1 MENQGNADSVT
12 TAQMTF
18 ASATTTER
26 NIIEASQSLV
36 EQVEAQLGETDID
49 MAIAFMSPHFRV
61 DAANLARSLR
71 ASLKP
76 QVLLGSTAEGVIG
89 RDEEIERQPAI
100 TLVAARL
107 PGVELIPFSLQ
118 SNNWEHLLNDPD
130 AFRQTVGAPDTAKL
144 FMMVADPFTTPMDAI
159 LAAFNN
165 YYTGLPLIGGLASGS
180 SRPGGNALLLNGRLL
195 NNGAVG
201 VAFSGNFEVDVIVSQ
216 GCRPIG
222 QALKVTKAD
231 KNMIFSLEGETPLT
245 HLQKLLEQLSPE
257 DKALLNNGLFI
268 GRAIAPGQETLGR
281 GDFLIRGVMGIHQ
294 ASEAIVVGDNI
305 DNGEMVQFHLR
316 DASTAKE
323 DLEMMLTPQLFYE
336 PPSGGLLF
344 SCNGRGTRLYDHPN
358 GDVETIQG
366 ILGNINLAGFF
377 CAGEIGPIGGKNFL
391 HGHTASMVLFRPQAT
406 ED

>member
-1 MENQGNADSVT
+1 MENQENAHSVT

-26 NIIEASQSLV
+26 DVIEASHSLA

-49 MAIAFMSPHFRV
+49 MAVAFMSPHFRV
-61 DAANLARSLR
+61 DAANLGRSLR

-76 QVLLGSTAEGVIG
+76 HMLLGSTAEGVIG
-89 RDEEIERQPAI
+89 RDEEIEREPAI

-107 PGVELIPFSLQ
+107 PGVDLVPFSLQ
-118 SNNWEHLLNDPD
+118 ANNWDDLLSDSD
-130 AFRQTVGAPDTAKL
+130 TFRQTVGAPEATRL
-144 FMMVADPFTTPMDAI
+144 LMMVADPFTTPMDAV
-159 LAAFNN
+159 LNAFNN
-165 YYTGLPLIGGLASGS
+165 YYTNLPLIGGLASGS
-180 SRPGGNALLLNGRLL
+180 SRPGGNALLLNDRLQ

-222 QALKVTKAD
+222 SALTVTNAD
-231 KNMIFSLEGETPLT
+231 RNMIYTLEGETPLA
-245 HLQKLLEQLSPE
+245 HLQRLIEQLSAD

-268 GRAIAPGQETLGR
+268 GRAISQDQETLGR
-281 GDFLIRGVMGIHQ
+281 GDFLVRGVMGIHQ
-294 ASEAIVVGDNI
+294 ESEAIIVGDNI
-305 DNGEMVQFHLR
+305 DEGETIQFHLR

-366 ILGNINLAGFF
+366 ILGKINLAGFF

-391 HGHTASMVLFRPQAT
+391 HGHTASMVFFRPQAA
-406 ED
+406 EE